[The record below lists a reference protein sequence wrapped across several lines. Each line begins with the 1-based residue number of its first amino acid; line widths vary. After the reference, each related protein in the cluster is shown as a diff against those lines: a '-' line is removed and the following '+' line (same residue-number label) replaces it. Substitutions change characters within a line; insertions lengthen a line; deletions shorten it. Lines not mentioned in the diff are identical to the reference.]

1 MGSFGELAAVAAAK
15 RREGFSRIYANPAV
29 ELSVCYT
36 VEDLKRRVALSLFGG
51 AH

>member
-1 MGSFGELAAVAAAK
+1 MGSFGEIASGGGCQG
-15 RREGFSRIYANPAV
+15 REGFLGIYPNPAAQ
-29 ELSVCYT
+29 LSVCYT